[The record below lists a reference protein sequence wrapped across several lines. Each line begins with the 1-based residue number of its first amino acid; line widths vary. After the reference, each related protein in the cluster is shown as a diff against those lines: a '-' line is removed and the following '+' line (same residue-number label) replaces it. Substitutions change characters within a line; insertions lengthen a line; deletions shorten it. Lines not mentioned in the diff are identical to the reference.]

1 ESPKSESLNAQ
12 ARSQLLLL
20 LLKPIASPSLGRS
33 FSRLSRPVDGTPPQ
47 HALHLPAM
55 QPALRAN
62 DSLQTNQQVRAQ
74 TVIELTL
81 RPPLIE
87 GGRGNTANF
96 TANLNSRRPK

>member
-1 ESPKSESLNAQ
+1 NPFPPHRWGGLFSSLST
-12 ARSQLLLL
+12 R
-20 LLKPIASPSLGRS
+20 RWH
-33 FSRLSRPVDGTPPQ
+33 PPQ
-47 HALHLPAM
+47 RALHLPAVK
-55 QPALRAN
+55 PALRAN